1 MIVCI
6 FGTFD
11 REHVRT
17 RVLIHALHAQGH
29 ETILVHAN
37 LWAGT
42 EDKVRQAHVGLLN
55 PRLWWRYL
63 CAYARLLAG
72 ALRAPRFALLLV
84 PYGGFLDAFAAR
96 LVCAVRRAPLLVD
109 ALISIHET
117 VVEDRA
123 LLPAQSLQAR
133 LILGIERWGL
143 RLCTAVLVDTEENA
157 TFMAARYG
165 LPPARLHVIP
175 VGCDEND
182 YHPLPTER
190 NARPEDTE
198 VIFYGKFIPLHGIE
212 IILEAAQ
219 RLAPEPGIHFTF
231 YGNGQTYAAMRAL
244 AEELGLSR
252 VSWRPGWL
260 PAAELAREI
269 AGADICLGIFGAS
282 AKAQRVIPTKAYVAL
297 AMGKPLVTMGSPTAR
312 RLLTHGETAMLSVPG
327 DATSLAECILALHRD
342 RALRA
347 RVGANGYRL
356 FQREYSTAAI
366 GARLAPVLAAACR
379 GRRT

>member
-1 MIVCI
+1 M
-6 FGTFD
+6 
-11 REHVRT
+11 
-17 RVLIHALHAQGH
+17 
-29 ETILVHAN
+29 
-37 LWAGT
+37 
-42 EDKVRQAHVGLLN
+42 
-55 PRLWWRYL
+55 
-63 CAYARLLAG
+63 
-72 ALRAPRFALLLV
+72 

-133 LILGIERWGL
+133 LILGIERWGV

-165 LPPARLHVIP
+165 LPPARLHVLP

-327 DATSLAECILALHRD
+327 DATSWPSVSWRCIGIAPCGPESAPMAIACSSENTAPPPSGPGWRRCWRQHAGADGHRP
-342 RALRA
+342 RRPPVAVAA
-347 RVGANGYRL
+347 RTMPTKNGIARWGDP
-356 FQREYSTAAI
+356 FQICERIAI
-366 GARLAPVLAAACR
+366 G
-379 GRRT
+379 